1 MTAFGKSFAK
11 NYIVGVVSIVVMWAT
26 GPQKHRIVLVVVVVV
41 SIVVMWAT
49 GPQKHRIVLVVVVS
63 FVVAVVAII
72 VVVAESHLNEGI
84 ICASH

>member
-1 MTAFGKSFAK
+1 MTAFGNIFAK
-11 NYIVGVVSIVVMWAT
+11 NYIVG
-26 GPQKHRIVLVVVVVV
+26 VV

>member
-1 MTAFGKSFAK
+1 MTAFGKIFAK